1 MEGKE
6 NVLSIINRLW
16 RLLKF
21 LTKWSPK
28 SWKLCN
34 FSFKIL
40 TIFLYEGKDY
50 KKFGCSLITAAIY
63 SSFFVLIKRKVKIKT
78 SPRKVNSCLNNLQT
92 FHWNGSI
99 NNKIH
104 FGEAVADCFW
114 IHNHKNL
121 TGTTLMY
128 WNIYLYMSLGC
139 AYLLLFAAEPK
150 VEGLG
155 RHCEV

>member
-1 MEGKE
+1 MQVSFLNFNNSAFGKRSQKIWI
-6 NVLSIINRLW
+6 VPFYQQS
-16 RLLKF
+16 
-21 LTKWSPK
+21 TK
-28 SWKLCN
+28 
-34 FSFKIL
+34 
-40 TIFLYEGKDY
+40 
-50 KKFGCSLITAAIY
+50 
-63 SSFFVLIKRKVKIKT
+63 SFFSCIKKKT
-78 SPRKVNSCLNNLQT
+78 KTKNQKHYPEIVYSCLNNLQT
-92 FHWNGSI
+92 FHWKGSI
-99 NNKIH
+99 NNKVH
-104 FGEAVADCFW
+104 LGEAIADCFW